1 MTTEYS
7 VDEMLRFYEETVKEI
22 AKTETSVKKAVRTA
36 RKALKAKYPDS
47 VYYSSLSDSDTGIFW
62 NNIQKIVRKYYP
74 KYADKTFVQPAMEIE
89 PYRFKVVENKVKET
103 VKEQARTTFMDI
115 MRCAANSGFIP
126 SFEYIEAFLSP
137 AFDRDN
143 LDMRTKRNI
152 EKYLVPLRAEGYVI
166 EQNGKGWN
174 VTPPA
179 PKETPEEKERR
190 EIKEQLAVLMDR
202 LNKIGK

>member
-1 MTTEYS
+1 MATEYS

-22 AKTETSVKKAVRTA
+22 AKTETSVKNAVKTA
-36 RKALKAKYPDS
+36 RKALKAKFPDS
-47 VYYSSLSDSDTGIFW
+47 AYYSSLSDRETGVFW
-62 NNIQKIVRKYYP
+62 NNIQQIVRKYYP
-74 KYADKTFVQPAMEIE
+74 KYADKTFTQPVMKIE
-89 PYRFKVVENKVKET
+89 PYRFQIAENKVKEP
-103 VKEQARTTFMDI
+103 VKEPTKITFMDI

-126 SFEYIEAFLSP
+126 DFEYIEAFLFP

-143 LDMRTKRNI
+143 LNMRTKRNVD
-152 EKYLVPLRAEGYVI
+152 KYFVPLRSEGYVI
-166 EQNGKGWN
+166 ERNGKGWN